1 MKGVG
6 TRGVDAPVEQP
17 DATRSGDREA
27 VRLANVSKSFGST
40 RVLVDLDLTVAAREK
55 VALIGP
61 SGSGK
66 TTVLRVLAGLE
77 RPDAGEV
84 ALFGAAV
91 WPRPAR
97 AVHRRVMLDVG
108 MVFQQFNLFP
118 HMTALRNV
126 MEGPMRAKGWS
137 RRDAEQKA
145 RDVLDMVGMTGFEK
159 SWPAQLSGGQ
169 QQRVAIARTLAME
182 PRLLLLDEVTSA
194 LDPELVGEVLAVI
207 RRLSTD
213 TDLTI
218 LMVTHEMTFAARSA
232 DRVLMFDAGAIVE
245 DGPAEEVL
253 RDPGHERTRRFL
265 SAVLER

>member
-1 MKGVG
+1 
-6 TRGVDAPVEQP
+6 
-17 DATRSGDREA
+17 
-27 VRLANVSKSFGST
+27 VSKSFGST
-40 RVLVDLDLTVAAREK
+40 AVLVDLDLAVQSREK

-77 RPDAGEV
+77 RPDSGEV
-84 ALFGAAV
+84 SVFGTTV
-91 WPRPAR
+91 WPPPAKS
-97 AVHRRVMLDVG
+97 AHRRAMLDVG

-137 RRDAEQKA
+137 RARAEEKG
-145 RDVLDMVGMTGFEK
+145 REVLDMVGMNGFEK

-207 RRLSTD
+207 QRLSTD
-213 TDLTI
+213 SDLTI
-218 LMVTHEMTFAARSA
+218 LMVTHEMSFAARSA
-232 DRVLMFDAGAIVE
+232 DRVLMFDSGSVVE
-245 DGPAEEVL
+245 EGPAQEVL
-253 RDPGHERTRRFL
+253 RKPTHERTQRFL

>member
-1 MKGVG
+1 MKGIDV
-6 TRGVDAPVEQP
+6 TVQQS
-17 DATRSGDREA
+17 ATTVAVTDDREA
-27 VRLANVSKSFGST
+27 LRLRGITKSFGT
-40 RVLVDLDLTVAAREK
+40 TTVLTGLDLAVRPREK

-77 RPDAGEV
+77 RPDRGEV
-84 ALFGAAV
+84 DIFGATV
-91 WPRPAR
+91 WPRPAK
-97 AVHRRVMLDVG
+97 AEYRRLMLGVG

-126 MEGPMRAKGWS
+126 TEGPRRSKGWS
-137 RRDAEQKA
+137 RARAEEKA
-145 RDVLDMVGMTGFEK
+145 REVLEMVGMLGYEK

-169 QQRVAIARTLAME
+169 QQRIAIARALAME
-182 PRLLLLDEVTSA
+182 PRLLLLDEITSA

-218 LMVTHEMTFAARSA
+218 LMVTHEMSFAEKSA
-232 DRVLMFDAGAIVE
+232 DRVVMFDAGAIVE
-245 DGPAEEVL
+245 DGPAQDVL
-253 RDPGHERTRRFL
+253 RAPTHERTRRFL
-265 SAVLER
+265 SAVLDR